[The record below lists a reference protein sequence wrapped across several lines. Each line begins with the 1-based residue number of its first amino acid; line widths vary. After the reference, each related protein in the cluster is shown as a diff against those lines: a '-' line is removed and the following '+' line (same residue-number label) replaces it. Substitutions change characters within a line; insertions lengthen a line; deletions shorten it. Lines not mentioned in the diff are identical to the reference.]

1 MPPRDALERGSPA
14 PGGLGAL
21 RAGPGSAR
29 RARPCPGGPAAKPWP
44 RKGGS
49 RWRGWLGSPEPPACG
64 RAAGR
69 CGRMRGAAPRSVLRS
84 SSSSSST
91 AFLPAAETARLPHRP
106 SERAGGAAPAPPV
119 PLVRESSSTR
129 QQASD
134 THTRGVTPGAGA
146 MRIRPP
152 QSARAR
158 RASPLSVHPRRSS
171 MRPRT
176 PRARSPF
183 VCSPPPP
190 PAHKESDALASP
202 RRMHPAS
209 DTALRPPPVLS
220 AGRYLLVFKKQ
231 SVNLLKQLAELDPS
245 SMSGPRSRGAEEE
258 EKKKA
263 PLCRCCRLGV
273 PLLPGPSP
281 PRIPSP
287 RAAAAAAPRESQD
300 HGREAAGGRRSR
312 EWCCRGPPAVERS
325 SKPWMEEEEKSLL
338 LPLPPGWAI
347 K

>member
-1 MPPRDALERGSPA
+1 
-14 PGGLGAL
+14 
-21 RAGPGSAR
+21 
-29 RARPCPGGPAAKPWP
+29 
-44 RKGGS
+44 
-49 RWRGWLGSPEPPACG
+49 
-64 RAAGR
+64 
-69 CGRMRGAAPRSVLRS
+69 MRGATPRSVLRS

-119 PLVRESSSTR
+119 PLVRELSSTR
-129 QQASD
+129 QQAAD

-146 MRIRPP
+146 MQIRPP

-158 RASPLSVHPRRSS
+158 RASPLSVHPRRFS

-176 PRARSPF
+176 PRSRSPF

-190 PAHKESDALASP
+190 RSQRKRCPCLSSP
-202 RRMHPAS
+202 HAPS
-209 DTALRPPPVLS
+209 LGHGPSSPPVLS